1 MQAAFYKC
9 SQSVWTMQQVQAI
22 THKNVR
28 EVVQVKIKNF
38 IYINGKPVEISTLT
52 EDEKKEISNQLNEKA
67 AEAIGYER
75 TA

>member
-1 MQAAFYKC
+1 M
-9 SQSVWTMQQVQAI
+9 
-22 THKNVR
+22 
-28 EVVQVKIKNF
+28 KIKNF